1 MLEHHIMQT
10 IYFMWQQS
18 SNQMTFIT
26 TEWNPN
32 KHTDLIQLSKILMTV
47 YGEIMT
53 KILDTVHHIGLKRMD
68 LHLSLYGTGKWKN
81 PLW

>member
-26 TEWNPN
+26 GEWNPN
-32 KHTDLIQLSKILMTV
+32 KQTGLIQLSRILMMV

-53 KILDTVHHIGLKRMD
+53 KILDNIHHIRLRRMY
-68 LHLSLYGTGKWKN
+68 LALSL
-81 PLW
+81 